1 MESHSIKIE
10 NLLKQAGISSKLNGR
25 IKPSRHP
32 NLVGVIKRLNKLK
45 KAGEVAFSVKKDE
58 DIVTVGRVDG
68 MEYFKDANLVIVPH
82 TNGIQAVI
90 TATDLE
96 EEPLEALAV
105 SIIKFVE
112 KLVSDEGILLSIIAM
127 EE

>member
-1 MESHSIKIE
+1 
-10 NLLKQAGISSKLNGR
+10 LNGR